1 MVLNIAAKAS
11 FVAIFGWGLGLTL
24 IGAGLILAG
33 ILMLLDF
40 RNAGSRYFESIAIA
54 HSALPFLGQRYRAA
68 QFNHAKNSMGAA
80 LLLGGV
86 IFMSLGI
93 YVLTA
98 L

>member
-11 FVAIFGWGLGLTL
+11 FVAILGWGLGLTL
-24 IGAGLILAG
+24 IGAGLIFAG

-40 RNAGSRYFESIAIA
+40 RNAASRYFESIDLARSVRPFYRGA
-54 HSALPFLGQRYRAA
+54 H
-68 QFNHAKNSMGAA
+68 FNHAKNSMGAA
-80 LLLGGV
+80 VLLGGV

-93 YVLTA
+93 YGLTA